1 MQNLNC
7 SPNYYGL
14 MLFPFFFYLAE
25 RTFEDDGKV
34 LRVFEAF
41 CSNTKS
47 RHFSSGDHKILL

>member
-1 MQNLNC
+1 MSIINEIKT
-7 SPNYYGL
+7 
-14 MLFPFFFYLAE
+14 FFISNLAE

-47 RHFSSGDHKILL
+47 RHASSGDHSLLLL

>member
-1 MQNLNC
+1 MLIINLKN
-7 SPNYYGL
+7 
-14 MLFPFFFYLAE
+14 LFIPFNLAE

-47 RHFSSGDHKILL
+47 RHASSGDHSLLLL